1 MGKRSGVPHRDDELD
16 KLTSEELRSEIA
28 RSRTRWGIAPST
40 KMAKQ
45 WQKRIHWLE
54 STLAAREAD

>member
-16 KLTSEELRSEIA
+16 NLSNEDLQAELD
-28 RSRTRWGIAPST
+28 RSRMRLRIAPST

-45 WQKRIHWLE
+45 WERRIHWLE
-54 STLAAREAD
+54 AALAQRD